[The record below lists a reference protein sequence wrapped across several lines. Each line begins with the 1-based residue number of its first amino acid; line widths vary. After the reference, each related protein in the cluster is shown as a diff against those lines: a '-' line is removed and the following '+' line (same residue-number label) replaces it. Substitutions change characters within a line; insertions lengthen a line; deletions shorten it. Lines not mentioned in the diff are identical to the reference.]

1 VRPSLRIALLRGTLR
16 YRMLPPYPA
25 TEPMLTALRDKYR
38 EIKRLRDEHASGSSD
53 DPKARMKALALRFPG
68 ALREL
73 DELPMDLVELRL
85 ATLEAVVTGALP
97 APQWVMLQIG
107 YHALMRLAL
116 RIKRMA
122 RDDCDDRVGAI
133 LVQLAAERRD
143 IRGEPLLRGLDR
155 AEIEAI
161 LKPEGGRLNPWVY
174 RRVAALHGV
183 EPENVR
189 RALFLR

>member
-1 VRPSLRIALLRGTLR
+1 
-16 YRMLPPYPA
+16 MPPPEPA
-25 TEPMLTALRDKYR
+25 TENTLAALREKYR
-38 EIKRLRDEHASGSSD
+38 EIKRLRDEHARGSAG

-73 DELPMDLVELRL
+73 DELPMELIESRL
-85 ATLEAVVTGALP
+85 ATLDAVVTGALP
-97 APQWVMLQIG
+97 APEWVKLQIG

-122 RDDCDDRVGAI
+122 RSNCDDRVGAI
-133 LVQLAAERRD
+133 LVELAAERLD
-143 IRGEPLLRGLDR
+143 VCGEPMLRGLDR

-161 LKPEGGRLNPWVY
+161 LEPEGGRLNPWVY
-174 RRVAALHGV
+174 GHVAALHGV
-183 EPENVR
+183 EPEQVL

>member
-1 VRPSLRIALLRGTLR
+1 MAPH
-16 YRMLPPYPA
+16 PA
-25 TEPMLTALRDKYR
+25 TEPALTALREKYR
-38 EIKRLRDEHASGSSD
+38 EIKRLRDEHARGSGD

-73 DELPMDLVELRL
+73 DELPMELVELRL
-85 ATLEAVVTGALP
+85 ATLEAVVMGALP
-97 APQWVMLQIG
+97 APEWATLQIG

-122 RDDCDDRVGAI
+122 RHECDDRVGAI
-133 LVQLAAERRD
+133 LVELAAERLGVC
-143 IRGEPLLRGLDR
+143 GEPLLRGLDR
-155 AEIEAI
+155 AAIEAI

-174 RRVAALHGV
+174 RQVAALHGV